1 MNNNA
6 IGIAGYAEIPNRL
19 RTGRSAYD
27 LAGEVL
33 AELQDKTGIGLEDI
47 DGLSVTTALSEA
59 GNAFYAAFMCEAL
72 GVTPSWLHLSGIGGC
87 SALSGVRSAISAV
100 NDGRCRI
107 AVVLSAD
114 ATSTAHRGVPGAQT
128 PEFQNPQSGARPPAV
143 FGLLM
148 SRYAHQFGLNEEA
161 LGKLA
166 VVQRSHAVMND
177 NAVPKLRQP
186 LTLEDYLNS
195 RVIADPLRM
204 LDSVMPCDGANA
216 VLVTTREE
224 ARRLGLTTMAVP
236 RAYAEVTNFKGRDP
250 LADITDVGFSGIAE
264 RIFSEAGMKPADI
277 RMFQPYDD
285 FTIAIQLQLEALGFC
300 PRGQGADYILDTDLT
315 YRGTLPLNTSGGQ
328 ISAGQP
334 GLAGGGLNLVEAVR
348 QLFGEGGSRQIDDPR
363 NALVTGIGAIPYA
376 RNWASSSAMILEA
389 I

>member
-1 MNNNA
+1 MSNDA
-6 IGIAGYAEIPNRL
+6 IGVAAYAEIPNRL
-19 RTGRSAYD
+19 KTGRSSYD

-33 AELQDKTGIGLEDI
+33 ADLHARTGIGLEDI
-47 DGLSVTTALSEA
+47 DGLSVTTSLSEA
-59 GNAFYAAFMCEAL
+59 GNAFFAAFMCEAL
-72 GVTPSWLHLSGIGGC
+72 GVTPTWLHLSGIGGC
-87 SALSGVRSAISAV
+87 SALSGLRAAISAV
-100 NDGRCRI
+100 NEGRCRR

-128 PEFQNPQSGARPPAV
+128 PEFQDPQSGARPPAV

-148 SRYAHQFGLNEEA
+148 SRYAHQFGLSEEA

-166 VVQRSHAVMND
+166 VVQRAHAVMNE
-177 NAVPKLRQP
+177 NAVEKLRKP
-186 LTLEDYLNS
+186 LTMDDYLNA

-216 VLVTTREE
+216 LLVTTREE
-224 ARRLGLTTMAVP
+224 ARRLGLKGLAVP
-236 RAYAEVTNFKGRDP
+236 RGYAEVTNFNGRDP
-250 LADITDVGFSGIAE
+250 LADITEVGFSQVGEQLFAQ
-264 RIFSEAGMKPADI
+264 AGMKPADI
-277 RMFQPYDD
+277 RMFHPYDD

-300 PRGQGADYILDTDLT
+300 ARGQGAQFILNTDLSHT
-315 YRGTLPLNTSGGQ
+315 GTLPLNTSGGQ

-348 QLFGEGGSRQIDDPR
+348 QLFGEAGERQVSDPR